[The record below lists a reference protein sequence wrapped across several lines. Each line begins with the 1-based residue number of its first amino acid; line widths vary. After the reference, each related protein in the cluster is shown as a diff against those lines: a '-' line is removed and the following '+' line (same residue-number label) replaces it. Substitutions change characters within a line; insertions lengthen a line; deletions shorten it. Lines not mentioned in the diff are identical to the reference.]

1 MGINKEIRVAAVG
14 VGNGCRDDLIQAM
27 AENGWSVDLI
37 AGVEELAASAISGE
51 YHLALIGCQD
61 PCKIPRGPLRTLIGL
76 QTDMSVV
83 FLIPNEYDIAECVL
97 LMGATSD
104 QLYKLDSP
112 TNDLMEAF
120 QQEVQ
125 SILSHMPEYAIVCI
139 DDDWDFLTSLRASLS
154 THLNKV
160 LPGFALNIE
169 TFTDPQE
176 ALEEMKEGFTDRVAV
191 IISDQIMPEM
201 KGIELLQQAKSIYPE
216 AKCVLLTGFAA
227 LDSAVTA
234 INEKILDKYFF
245 KPVDDLVDFANNIR
259 NLLLE
264 HHLQLRANIQHKHL
278 MSQFEF
284 IRTMSAAKTIDDA
297 LSVTADFL
305 LEQVC
310 PDQAMIVLADGEEC
324 TVRAGINL
332 SDEFSIGT
340 EVGQYSLFKQVFKSR
355 QSVVISEQSTLLA
368 DLNEPLASLSLIAV
382 PIIWGDLVLGIILMA
397 DRNQSWNR
405 MFTRDQKMMVNFV
418 ADITAMTVSNFEN
431 RRELEDVYL
440 GTMAT
445 LMETVEAKDIYTRG
459 HTDRVTELTS
469 TFAKALGIKG
479 KQLENIKRAAAL
491 HDIGKIAVPDKIILK
506 PGPLN
511 AQERCSVEEHPERA
525 DRILQHLKFLNS
537 VRIIARAHHEKYDG
551 TGYPDG
557 LQGEEIPIGAR
568 ILAIVDSYDAMT
580 SARPYREAMSLRE
593 ALTEIENNAGKHFDP
608 KLVGLFSKMMNTEKT
623 PESLCEANKTK

>member
-1 MGINKEIRVAAVG
+1 MSIKKEIRVAAVG

-27 AENGWSVDLI
+27 TENGWSVDLI
-37 AGVEELAASAISGE
+37 AGIEEFAASAISGE

-61 PCKIPRGPLRTLIGL
+61 PHKMPRGPLRTLIGL

-112 TNDLMEAF
+112 TNDLMQVF

-125 SILSHMPEYAIVCI
+125 SILSHMPEYSIVCV

-176 ALEEMKEGFTDRVAV
+176 ALEEM
-191 IISDQIMPEM
+191 
-201 KGIELLQQAKSIYPE
+201 
-216 AKCVLLTGFAA
+216 
-227 LDSAVTA
+227 
-234 INEKILDKYFF
+234 
-245 KPVDDLVDFANNIR
+245 
-259 NLLLE
+259 
-264 HHLQLRANIQHKHL
+264 
-278 MSQFEF
+278 
-284 IRTMSAAKTIDDA
+284 
-297 LSVTADFL
+297 ADFL

-332 SDEFSIGT
+332 SVEFSIGT
-340 EVGQYSLFKQVFKSR
+340 EVGQYSLFEQAFRSR
-355 QSVVISEQSTLLA
+355 KPVVVSEQSTLLA

-382 PIIWGDLVLGIILMA
+382 PIIWGDLVLGVILMA
-397 DRNQSWNR
+397 GRNPSWNR

-511 AQERCSVEEHPERA
+511 ALERCSVEEHPERA

-568 ILAIVDSYDAMT
+568 ILTITDSYDAMT

-623 PESLCEANKTK
+623 PESLCGANKTK